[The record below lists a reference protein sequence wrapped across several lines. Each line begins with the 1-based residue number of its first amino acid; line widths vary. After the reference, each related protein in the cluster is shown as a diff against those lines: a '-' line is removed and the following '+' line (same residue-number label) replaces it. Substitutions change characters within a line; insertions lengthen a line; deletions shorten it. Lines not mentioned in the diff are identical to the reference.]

1 MSVSTLE
8 SENAQPVAQTQNSE
22 LIYRLE
28 DRPPLPQTL
37 FAACQHLLAMF
48 VAVITPALLI
58 CQALGLPAQDTQ
70 HIISMSL
77 FASGVA
83 SIIQIKAWGPV
94 GSGLLS
100 IQGTSF
106 NFVAPLIMGG
116 TALKTGGADVPTMM
130 AALFGTLMLASCT
143 EMVISRVLHLAR
155 RIITPLVSG
164 VVVMIIGLSLIQV
177 GLTSIGGGYAA
188 MSDNTFGAPK
198 NLLLIGGGYA
208 AMSDNTFG
216 APKNLLLAGVVLA
229 LIILLNRQ
237 RNPYLRVASLVIAM
251 AAGYALAWFMGMLP
265 ESNEPMTQELIMVPT
280 PLYYGLGIEWSLLLP
295 LMLVFMITSLETIGD
310 ITATSDVS
318 EQPVSGPLYMK
329 RLKGGVLANGLNSFV
344 SAVFNTFPNSCFGQ
358 NNGVIQLTGVAS
370 RYVGFVVALML
381 IVLGLFPAV
390 SGFVQHIPE
399 PVLGGATLVMFGTIA
414 ASGVRIVSRE
424 PLNRRAILII
434 ALSLA
439 VGLGVSQQ
447 PLILQFAPEWLKNL
461 LSSGIAAGGITAIVL
476 NLIFPPEKQ

>member
-1 MSVSTLE
+1 MSVNTIE
-8 SENAQPVAQTQNSE
+8 SPDAQPIAQKQNSE

-155 RIITPLVSG
+155 RVITPLVSG

-188 MSDNTFGAPK
+188 MSDH
-198 NLLLIGGGYA
+198 
-208 AMSDNTFG
+208 TFG

-229 LIILLNRQ
+229 IIILLNRQ
-237 RNPYLRVASLVIAM
+237 RNPYL
-251 AAGYALAWFMGMLP
+251 
-265 ESNEPMTQELIMVPT
+265 
-280 PLYYGLGIEWSLLLP
+280 PLYYGLGIDWGLLLP

-424 PLNRRAILII
+424 PLNRRAIMII

-447 PLILQFAPEWLKNL
+447 PLILQFAPDWVKNL

-476 NLIFPPEKQ
+476 NLVFPPEKN

>member
-198 NLLLIGGGYA
+198 NLLL
-208 AMSDNTFG
+208 
-216 APKNLLLAGVVLA
+216 AGVVLA

-280 PLYYGLGIEWSLLLP
+280 PLYYGLGIEWSLLP

>member
-1 MSVSTLE
+1 FSIMGSPEMSVNTVE
-8 SENAQPVAQTQNSE
+8 SENAQPVAPMHNSE

-28 DRPPLPQTL
+28 DRPPLAQTL

-48 VAVITPALLI
+48 VAVITPAMLI

-83 SIIQIKAWGPV
+83 SIIQIV

-143 EMVISRVLHLAR
+143 EMVLSRVLHLAR

-177 GLTSIGGGYAA
+177 GLTSIGGGYGA
-188 MSDNTFGAPK
+188 MADH
-198 NLLLIGGGYA
+198 
-208 AMSDNTFG
+208 TFG
-216 APKNLLLAGVVLA
+216 APKNLLLAGAVLA
-229 LIILLNRQ
+229 VIILLNRQ

-251 AAGYALAWFMGMLP
+251 AVGYILAWALGMLP
-265 ESNEPMTQELIMVPT
+265 ENTAPTSSNLIMIPT
-280 PLYYGLGIEWSLLLP
+280 PLYYGLGIDWSLLLP

-424 PLNRRAILII
+424 PLNRRAIMII

-447 PLILQFAPEWLKNL
+447 PLILQFAPDWLKNL

-476 NLIFPPEKQ
+476 NLVFPPEKN

>member
-1 MSVSTLE
+1 MTTTTETS
-8 SENAQPVAQTQNSE
+8 QTEATAAPQRSE
-22 LIYRLE
+22 LIYRLD

-37 FAACQHLLAMF
+37 FAASQHLLAMF

-70 HIISMSL
+70 RIISMSL
-77 FASGVA
+77 FASGLA
-83 SIIQIKAWGPV
+83 SILQIKTWGSV

-106 NFVAPLIMGG
+106 NFVTPLIMGG
-116 TALKTGGADVPTMM
+116 LALKNGGADVPTMM
-130 AALFGTLMLASCT
+130 AALFGTLMVASFT
-143 EMVISRVLHLAR
+143 EIILSRFLHLTR

-164 VVVMIIGLSLIQV
+164 IVVMIIGLSLIQV

-188 MSDNTFGAPK
+188 MGN
-198 NLLLIGGGYA
+198 
-208 AMSDNTFG
+208 NTFG
-216 APKNLLLAGVVLA
+216 APKNLLLAGVVL
-229 LIILLNRQ
+229 LVIILLNRQ

-251 AAGYALAWFMGMLP
+251 AVGYLGAWMMGMLP
-265 ESNEPMTQELIMVPT
+265 ENTSSQHDMAIMVPT
-280 PLYYGLGIEWSLLLP
+280 PLYYGLGFDWNLLIP
-295 LMLVFMITSLETIGD
+295 LMLVFMVTSLETIGD

-318 EQPVSGPLYMK
+318 EQPVKGSLYMK
-329 RLKGGVLANGLNSFV
+329 RLKGGVLANGLNSCL

-370 RYVGFVVALML
+370 RYVGFVVSLML
-381 IVLGLFPAV
+381 IALGLFPAV

-399 PVLGGATLVMFGTIA
+399 PVLGGATIVMFGTIA

-424 PLNRRAILII
+424 PLNRRAIMII

-447 PLILQFAPEWLKNL
+447 PLILQFAPDWIKTL

-476 NLIFPPEKQ
+476 NIVFPHEEK

>member
-1 MSVSTLE
+1 MTTTTDI
-8 SENAQPVAQTQNSE
+8 PQTEAPAAAPRRSE

-37 FAACQHLLAMF
+37 FAASQHLLAMF

-77 FASGVA
+77 FASGLA
-83 SIIQIKAWGPV
+83 SILQIKTWGPV

-106 NFVAPLIMGG
+106 NFVTPLIMGG
-116 TALKTGGADVPTMM
+116 LALKNGGADVPTMM
-130 AALFGTLMLASCT
+130 AALFGTLMFASCT
-143 EMVISRVLHLAR
+143 EIILSRFLHLAR

-188 MSDNTFGAPK
+188 MN
-198 NLLLIGGGYA
+198 N
-208 AMSDNTFG
+208 NTFG
-216 APKNLLLAGVVLA
+216 APKNLLLAGIVL
-229 LIILLNRQ
+229 LVIILLNRQ

-251 AAGYALAWFMGMLP
+251 AIGYLAAWLMDMLP
-265 ESNEPMTQELIMVPT
+265 NSAPAEQSSLIMVPT
-280 PLYYGLGIEWSLLLP
+280 PLYYGLGFDWNLLIP
-295 LMLVFMITSLETIGD
+295 LMLVFMVTSLETIGD

-329 RLKGGVLANGLNSFV
+329 RLKGGVLANGLNSCL
-344 SAVFNTFPNSCFGQ
+344 SAIFNTFPNSCFGQ

-381 IVLGLFPAV
+381 IILGLFPAV

-399 PVLGGATLVMFGTIA
+399 PVLGGATIVMFGTIA

-424 PLNRRAILII
+424 PLNRRAIMII

-447 PLILQFAPEWLKNL
+447 PLILQFAPDWIKTLF
-461 LSSGIAAGGITAIVL
+461 SSGIAAGGITAIVL
-476 NLIFPPEKQ
+476 NLIFPHDEK

>member
-1 MSVSTLE
+1 MSVNTIE
-8 SENAQPVAQTQNSE
+8 SEKAQPVAQTQPSE

-37 FAACQHLLAMF
+37 FAALQHLLAMF
-48 VAVITPALLI
+48 VGVITPALLI

-70 HIISMSL
+70 HILSMSL

-83 SIIQIKAWGPV
+83 SLIQIKAWGPV

-143 EMVISRVLHLAR
+143 EMVISRILPLAR

-177 GLTSIGGGYAA
+177 GLTSVGGGFAA
-188 MSDNTFGAPK
+188 MGNH
-198 NLLLIGGGYA
+198 
-208 AMSDNTFG
+208 TFG
-216 APKNLLLAGVVLA
+216 APKNLLLAGVVLG

-237 RNPYLRVASLVIAM
+237 RNPYLRIASLVIAM
-251 AAGYALAWFMGMLP
+251 AVGYVLAMFMGMLP
-265 ESNEPMTQELIMVPT
+265 EYNAPESTFMVPT
-280 PLYYGLGIEWSLLLP
+280 PLYYGLSIDWSLLLP

-370 RYVGFVVALML
+370 RYIGFFIAVMLM
-381 IVLGLFPAV
+381 VLGLFPAV
-390 SGFVQHIPE
+390 SAFVQQLPE

-447 PLILQFAPEWLKNL
+447 PQILQFAPDWLKNL

-476 NLIFPPEKQ
+476 NLIFPPEKE

>member
-1 MSVSTLE
+1 MTTQSTEL
-8 SENAQPVAQTQNSE
+8 STPQQTSIAQGSTTATPSE

-70 HIISMSL
+70 RIISMSL
-77 FASGVA
+77 FASGLA
-83 SIIQIKAWGPV
+83 SILQIKTWGPV

-106 NFVAPLIMGG
+106 NFVSPLIMGG
-116 TALKTGGADVPTMM
+116 LALKNGGADIPTMM
-130 AALFGTLMLASCT
+130 AALFGTLMVASCT
-143 EMVISRVLHLAR
+143 EIFLSRVLHMAR

-164 VVVMIIGLSLIQV
+164 IVVMIIGLSLIQV
-177 GLTSIGGGYAA
+177 GLTSIGGGYGA
-188 MSDNTFGAPK
+188 MSDH
-198 NLLLIGGGYA
+198 
-208 AMSDNTFG
+208 TFG
-216 APKNLLLAGVVLA
+216 APKNLLLAGAVLVV
-229 LIILLNRQ
+229 IILLNRQ

-251 AAGYALAWFMGMLP
+251 AVGYLLAWAMDMSP
-265 ESNEPMTQELIMVPT
+265 ASQPVSNTALITIPT
-280 PLYYGLGIEWSLLLP
+280 PFYYGLSFDWNLLIP
-295 LMLVFMITSLETIGD
+295 LMLIFMVTSLETIGD

-329 RLKGGVLANGLNSFV
+329 RLKGGVLANGLNSMV
-344 SAVFNTFPNSCFGQ
+344 SAIFNTFPNSCFGQ

-381 IVLGLFPAV
+381 ILLGLFPAV
-390 SGFVQHIPE
+390 AGFVQHIPE
-399 PVLGGATLVMFGTIA
+399 PVLGGATIVMFGTIA

-424 PLNRRAILII
+424 TLNRRAIMIM

-439 VGLGVSQQ
+439 VGMGVAQQ
-447 PLILQFAPEWLKNL
+447 PLILQFAPDWIKTL

-476 NLIFPPEKQ
+476 NLVFPQEK

>member
-1 MSVSTLE
+1 MSVNTAE
-8 SENAQPVAQTQNSE
+8 SENAQPVAHKSASE

-37 FAACQHLLAMF
+37 FAAFQHLLAMF

-143 EMVISRVLHLAR
+143 EMVISRILPLAR

-177 GLTSIGGGYAA
+177 GLTSVGGGFAA
-188 MSDNTFGAPK
+188 MGNHTFGAPK
-198 NLLLIGGGYA
+198 N
-208 AMSDNTFG
+208 M
-216 APKNLLLAGVVLA
+216 LLAGVVLA
-229 LIILLNRQ
+229 IIILLNRQ
-237 RNPYLRVASLVIAM
+237 RNPYLRIASLVIAM
-251 AAGYALAWFMGMLP
+251 AVGYVLALFMGMLP
-265 ESNEPMTQELIMVPT
+265 EYSAPANAFMVPT
-280 PLYYGLGIEWSLLLP
+280 PLYYGLSIDWNLLLP

-318 EQPVSGPLYMK
+318 EQPVAGPVYMK
-329 RLKGGVLANGLNSFV
+329 RLKGGVLANGINSFV

-370 RYVGFVVALML
+370 RYIGFFVALML
-381 IVLGLFPAV
+381 VVLGLFPAV
-390 SGFVQHIPE
+390 SAFVQQLPE

-424 PLNRRAILII
+424 PLNRRAIMII

-447 PLILQFAPEWLKNL
+447 PQILQFAPDWLKNL

-476 NLIFPPEKQ
+476 NLIFPPEKN

>member
-1 MSVSTLE
+1 MRIPSAEPLRPE
-8 SENAQPVAQTQNSE
+8 EPAAAHPRSE

-37 FAACQHLLAMF
+37 FAAGQHLLAMF

-77 FASGVA
+77 FASGLA
-83 SIIQIKAWGPV
+83 SILQIKTWGPV

-106 NFVAPLIMGG
+106 NFVTPLIMGG
-116 TALKTGGADVPTMM
+116 LALKNGGADVPTMM
-130 AALFGTLMLASCT
+130 AALFGTLMVASCT
-143 EMVISRVLHLAR
+143 EILLSRVLHLAR

-177 GLTSIGGGYAA
+177 GLTSIGGGFAA
-188 MSDNTFGAPK
+188 LNDHS
-198 NLLLIGGGYA
+198 
-208 AMSDNTFG
+208 FG
-216 APKNLLLAGVVLA
+216 APKNLLLAGVVL
-229 LIILLNRQ
+229 LVIILLNRQ

-251 AAGYALAWFMGMLP
+251 AVGYLAAWLMGMLP
-265 ESNEPMTQELIMVPT
+265 KEMSSTAQSAIMVPT
-280 PLYYGLGIEWSLLLP
+280 PLYYGLGFDWSLLVP
-295 LMLVFMITSLETIGD
+295 LMLVFMVTSLETIGD

-318 EQPVSGPLYMK
+318 EQPVRGPLYMK
-329 RLKGGVLANGLNSFV
+329 RLKGGVLANGLNSML

-370 RYVGFVVALML
+370 RHVGFVVALML

-399 PVLGGATLVMFGTIA
+399 PVLGGATIVMFGTIA

-424 PLNRRAILII
+424 PLNRRAIMII

-439 VGLGVSQQ
+439 VGLGVAQQ
-447 PLILQFAPEWLKNL
+447 PLILQFAPDWLKTL
-461 LSSGIAAGGITAIVL
+461 LSSGIAAGGITAIIL
-476 NLIFPPEKQ
+476 NLVFPQEKEEKE

>member
-1 MSVSTLE
+1 MPSLPIRECHSMSTQSAELD
-8 SENAQPVAQTQNSE
+8 APQQTTTRPSE

-28 DRPPLPQTL
+28 DRPPLAQTL

-48 VAVITPALLI
+48 VAVITPGLLI
-58 CQALGLPAQDTQ
+58 CQALGLPAEDTQ
-70 HIISMSL
+70 RIISMSL
-77 FASGVA
+77 FASGLA
-83 SIIQIKAWGPV
+83 SLLQIKTWGPV

-116 TALKTGGADVPTMM
+116 LALKNGGADIPTMM
-130 AALFGTLMLASCT
+130 AALFGTLMVASCT
-143 EMVISRVLHLAR
+143 EIILSRFLHLAR

-164 VVVMIIGLSLIQV
+164 IVVMIIGLSLIQV
-177 GLTSIGGGYAA
+177 GLTSIGGGYGA
-188 MSDNTFGAPK
+188 MSDHTFG
-198 NLLLIGGGYA
+198 
-208 AMSDNTFG
+208 S
-216 APKNLLLAGVVLA
+216 PKNLLLAGSVL
-229 LIILLNRQ
+229 LVIILLNRQ

-251 AAGYALAWFMGMLP
+251 AVGYLLAWALGMLP
-265 ESNEPMTQELIMVPT
+265 ESRPVVDTALITIPT
-280 PLYYGLGIEWSLLLP
+280 PLYYGLSFDWNLLVP
-295 LMLVFMITSLETIGD
+295 LMLIFMVTSLETIGD

-318 EQPVSGPLYMK
+318 EQPVRGPLYMK
-329 RLKGGVLANGLNSFV
+329 RLKGGVLANGLNSML

-390 SGFVQHIPE
+390 AGFVQHIPE

-424 PLNRRAILII
+424 TLNRRAIMIM

-439 VGLGVSQQ
+439 VGMGVAQQ
-447 PLILQFAPEWLKNL
+447 PLILQFAPDWIKTL

-476 NLIFPPEKQ
+476 NLLFPEEK

>member
-1 MSVSTLE
+1 VR
-8 SENAQPVAQTQNSE
+8 VA
-22 LIYRLE
+22 
-28 DRPPLPQTL
+28 
-37 FAACQHLLAMF
+37 
-48 VAVITPALLI
+48 
-58 CQALGLPAQDTQ
+58 
-70 HIISMSL
+70 
-77 FASGVA
+77 
-83 SIIQIKAWGPV
+83 
-94 GSGLLS
+94 
-100 IQGTSF
+100 
-106 NFVAPLIMGG
+106 
-116 TALKTGGADVPTMM
+116 
-130 AALFGTLMLASCT
+130 
-143 EMVISRVLHLAR
+143 
-155 RIITPLVSG
+155 
-164 VVVMIIGLSLIQV
+164 
-177 GLTSIGGGYAA
+177 
-188 MSDNTFGAPK
+188 
-198 NLLLIGGGYA
+198 
-208 AMSDNTFG
+208 
-216 APKNLLLAGVVLA
+216 LA
-229 LIILLNRQ
+229 LIIILNRQ
-237 RNPYLRVASLVIAM
+237 RNPYLRIASLVIAM
-251 AAGYALAWFMGMLP
+251 AAGYLAAWFLDMLP
-265 ESNEPMTQELIMVPT
+265 ANTAPTNSSLITVPT
-280 PLYYGLGIEWSLLLP
+280 PLYYGLGIDWSLLLP

-447 PLILQFAPEWLKNL
+447 PLILQFAPDWLKNL

-476 NLIFPPEKQ
+476 NLIFPPEKA

>member
-1 MSVSTLE
+1 MIKRNLPLMITIGVFVLGYLYCLTQFPGFASTRVICNILTDNAFLGIIAVGMTFVILSGGIDLSVGSVIAFTGVFLAKVIGDFGL
-8 SENAQPVAQTQNSE
+8 SP
-22 LIYRLE
+22 
-28 DRPPLPQTL
+28 
-37 FAACQHLLAMF
+37 LLAFPLVLVMGCAF
-48 VAVITPALLI
+48 GAFMGLLI
-58 CQALGLPAQDTQ
+58 D
-70 HIISMSL
+70 
-77 FASGVA
+77 
-83 SIIQIKAWGPV
+83 
-94 GSGLLS
+94 
-100 IQGTSF
+100 
-106 NFVAPLIMGG
+106 
-116 TALKTGGADVPTMM
+116 ALKIPAFIITLAGMFFLRGVSYLVSEESIPINHPIYDTLSSLAWKIPGGGRLSAMG
-130 AALFGTLMLASCT
+130 LLMLA
-143 EMVISRVLHLAR
+143 
-155 RIITPLVSG
+155 
-164 VVVMIIGLSLIQV
+164 VVVIGIFLAHRTRFGNQV
-177 GLTSIGGGYAA
+177 YAIGGNATSA
-188 MSDNTFGAPK
+188 
-198 NLLLIGGGYA
+198 NLMGISTRSTTIRIYMLSTGLA
-208 AMSDNTFG
+208 T
-216 APKNLLLAGVVLA
+216 LAGIVFS
-229 LIILLNRQ
+229 IYTQ
-237 RNPYLRVASLVIAM
+237 
-251 AAGYALAWFMGMLP
+251 AGYALAGFMGMLP

>member
-1 MSVSTLE
+1 MSVKAVE
-8 SENAQPVAQTQNSE
+8 SENRKPETQDRPSE

-28 DRPPLPQTL
+28 DKPPLPQTL

-58 CQALGLPAQDTQ
+58 CQALGLPTADTQ

-106 NFVAPLIMGG
+106 NFVSPLIMGG
-116 TALKTGGADVPTMM
+116 MALKNGGADIPTMM

-143 EMVISRVLHLAR
+143 EMIISRGLHLAQ

-177 GLTSIGGGYAA
+177 GLTSIGGGYTAI
-188 MSDNTFGAPK
+188 NNHTFGAP
-198 NLLLIGGGYA
+198 
-208 AMSDNTFG
+208 S
-216 APKNLLLAGVVLA
+216 NLLLAGAVLVV
-229 LIILLNRQ
+229 IIALNRQ

-251 AAGYALAWFMGMLP
+251 AVGYLLAWFMGMLP
-265 ESNEPMTQELIMVPT
+265 ENTTPSNSDLFMIPT
-280 PLYYGLGIEWSLLLP
+280 PLYYGLGIDWSLLIP
-295 LMLVFMITSLETIGD
+295 LMLVFMVTSLETIGD

-318 EQPVSGPLYMK
+318 EQPVTGPLYLR
-329 RLKGGVLANGLNSFV
+329 RLKGGVLANGMNSFV

-381 IVLGLFPAV
+381 IILGLFPAV

-399 PVLGGATLVMFGTIA
+399 PVLGGATIVMFGTIA

-424 PLNRRAILII
+424 PLNRRAIMII

-439 VGLGVSQQ
+439 VGLGISQQ
-447 PLILQFAPEWLKNL
+447 PLILQFAPDWLKTL
-461 LSSGIAAGGITAIVL
+461 LASGIAAGGITAIVL
-476 NLIFPPEKQ
+476 NLIFPEDQPQKR

>member
-1 MSVSTLE
+1 MSIAAQVVILFWVVLVGVLCRRLGYFTDETIRGVTQLVVNVTL
-8 SENAQPVAQTQNSE
+8 PVLTVYNMQRPFDMHV
-22 LIYRLE
+22 LINFL
-28 DRPPLPQTL
+28 LTL
-37 FAACQHLLAMF
+37 LLSLAAIL
-48 VAVITPALLI
+48 
-58 CQALGLPAQDTQ
+58 
-70 HIISMSL
+70 
-77 FASGVA
+77 A
-83 SIIQIKAWGPV
+83 SI
-94 GSGLLS
+94 
-100 IQGTSF
+100 
-106 NFVAPLIMGG
+106 
-116 TALKTGGADVPTMM
+116 GGASLLFRHRPHDKRAVLLNMAGFSNCGFMGYPLM

-177 GLTSIGGGYAA
+177 GLTS
-188 MSDNTFGAPK
+188 
-198 NLLLIGGGYA
+198 IGGGYA

>member
-1 MSVSTLE
+1 MSSNTLDQA
-8 SENAQPVAQTQNSE
+8 NAQPIAHSQNSE

-37 FAACQHLLAMF
+37 FAAFQHLLAMF

-58 CQALGLPAQDTQ
+58 CQALGLPAEDTQ

-130 AALFGTLMLASCT
+130 AD
-143 EMVISRVLHLAR
+143 H
-155 RIITPLVSG
+155 
-164 VVVMIIGLSLIQV
+164 
-177 GLTSIGGGYAA
+177 
-188 MSDNTFGAPK
+188 
-198 NLLLIGGGYA
+198 
-208 AMSDNTFG
+208 TFG
-216 APKNLLLAGVVLA
+216 APKNLLLAGIVLA
-229 LIILLNRQ
+229 IIILLNRQ
-237 RNPYLRVASLVIAM
+237 RNPYLRIASLVIAM
-251 AAGYALAWFMGMLP
+251 AAGYLMAWFLGMLP
-265 ESNEPMTQELIMVPT
+265 ENAAPANSSLITIPT
-280 PLYYGLGIEWSLLLP
+280 PLYYGLGIDWSLLLP

-318 EQPVSGPLYMK
+318 EQPVSGPVYMK
-329 RLKGGVLANGLNSFV
+329 RLKGGVLANGLNSCV
-344 SAVFNTFPNSCFGQ
+344 SAIFNTFPNSCFGQ

-447 PLILQFAPEWLKNL
+447 PQILQFAPDWLKNL
-461 LSSGIAAGGITAIVL
+461 LSSGIAAGGITAIIL
-476 NLIFPPEKQ
+476 NLVFPPEKA

>member
-1 MSVSTLE
+1 MSVNTAE
-8 SENAQPVAQTQNSE
+8 SENAQPVAHKPASE
-22 LIYRLE
+22 LI
-28 DRPPLPQTL
+28 PPLPQTL
-37 FAACQHLLAMF
+37 FAAFQHLLAMF

-130 AALFGTLMLASCT
+130 AA
-143 EMVISRVLHLAR
+143 
-155 RIITPLVSG
+155 
-164 VVVMIIGLSLIQV
+164 
-177 GLTSIGGGYAA
+177 SIGGGYAA
-188 MSDNTFGAPK
+188 MADH
-198 NLLLIGGGYA
+198 
-208 AMSDNTFG
+208 TFG
-216 APKNLLLAGVVLA
+216 APKNLLLAGIVLA
-229 LIILLNRQ
+229 LIIILNRQ
-237 RNPYLRVASLVIAM
+237 RNPYLRIASLVIAM
-251 AAGYALAWFMGMLP
+251 AAGYLAAWFLDMLP
-265 ESNEPMTQELIMVPT
+265 ANTAPTNSSLITVPT
-280 PLYYGLGIEWSLLLP
+280 PLYYGLGIDWSLLLP

-447 PLILQFAPEWLKNL
+447 PLILQFAPDWLKNL

-476 NLIFPPEKQ
+476 NLIFPPEKA

>member
-1 MSVSTLE
+1 MSVNRAEPLSPASASAT
-8 SENAQPVAQTQNSE
+8 TKSE

-83 SIIQIKAWGPV
+83 SLLQIKTWGPV

-106 NFVAPLIMGG
+106 NFVTPLIMGG
-116 TALKTGGADVPTMM
+116 MALKNGGADVPTMM
-130 AALFGTLMLASCT
+130 AALLGTLMVASCT
-143 EMVISRVLHLAR
+143 EMLLSRVLHLAR

-164 VVVMIIGLSLIQV
+164 IVVMIIGLSLIQV
-177 GLTSIGGGYAA
+177 GLTSIGGGFAA
-188 MSDNTFGAPK
+188 MNDHSFGAPE
-198 NLLLIGGGYA
+198 
-208 AMSDNTFG
+208 
-216 APKNLLLAGVVLA
+216 NLLLAGAVL
-229 LIILLNRQ
+229 LVIILLNRQ

-251 AAGYALAWFMGMLP
+251 AVGYALAWGLDMLP
-265 ESNEPMTQELIMVPT
+265 ESAAPVEQPLLAVPS
-280 PLYYGLGIEWSLLLP
+280 PLYYGLGFDWNLLIP
-295 LMLVFMITSLETIGD
+295 LMLVFMVTSLETIGD

-329 RLKGGVLANGLNSFV
+329 RLKGGVLANGLNSCV
-344 SAVFNTFPNSCFGQ
+344 SALFNTFPNSCFGQ

-381 IVLGLFPAV
+381 VVLGLFPAV

-399 PVLGGATLVMFGTIA
+399 PVLGGATIVMFGTIA

-424 PLNRRAILII
+424 PLNRRAIMII

-447 PLILQFAPEWLKNL
+447 PLILQFAPEWLKTL

-476 NLIFPPEKQ
+476 NLIFPQEK

>member
-1 MSVSTLE
+1 MSQGMVTAAYIVAAILFILSLAGLSKQE
-8 SENAQPVAQTQNSE
+8 SAKNGVYFGMAGMAIALVATIFS
-22 LIYRLE
+22 
-28 DRPPLPQTL
+28 D
-37 FAACQHLLAMF
+37 A
-48 VAVITPALLI
+48 
-58 CQALGLPAQDTQ
+58 
-70 HIISMSL
+70 
-77 FASGVA
+77 ASG
-83 SIIQIKAWGPV
+83 
-94 GSGLLS
+94 
-100 IQGTSF
+100 
-106 NFVAPLIMGG
+106 
-116 TALKTGGADVPTMM
+116 
-130 AALFGTLMLASCT
+130 FGW
-143 EMVISRVLHLAR
+143 I
-155 RIITPLVSG
+155 
-164 VVVMIIGLSLIQV
+164 
-177 GLTSIGGGYAA
+177 
-188 MSDNTFGAPK
+188 
-198 NLLLIGGGYA
+198 
-208 AMSDNTFG
+208 
-216 APKNLLLAGVVLA
+216 
-229 LIILLNRQ
+229 
-237 RNPYLRVASLVIAM
+237 VIAM
-251 AAGYALAWFMGMLP
+251 AAGYLAAWFLDMLP
-265 ESNEPMTQELIMVPT
+265 ASTAPTNSSLITVPT
-280 PLYYGLGIEWSLLLP
+280 PLYYGLGIDWSLLLP

-447 PLILQFAPEWLKNL
+447 PLILQFAPDWLKNL

-476 NLIFPPEKQ
+476 NLIFPPEKA

>member
-198 NLLLIGGGYA
+198 NLLL
-208 AMSDNTFG
+208 
-216 APKNLLLAGVVLA
+216 AGVVLA

-280 PLYYGLGIEWSLLLP
+280 PLYYGLGIEWSLP

>member
-1 MSVSTLE
+1 MSVNAIE
-8 SENAQPVAQTQNSE
+8 PADAQPVAQTQNSE

-106 NFVAPLIMGG
+106 NFVA
-116 TALKTGGADVPTMM
+116 ALKTGGADVPTMM

-143 EMVISRVLHLAR
+143 EMVLSRILHLAR

-198 NLLLIGGGYA
+198 NLLL
-208 AMSDNTFG
+208 
-216 APKNLLLAGVVLA
+216 AGVVLA
-229 LIILLNRQ
+229 IIILLNRQ

-251 AAGYALAWFMGMLP
+251 AAGYLLAWFMGMLP
-265 ESNEPMTQELIMVPT
+265 ENNAPVSQDILMVPT
-280 PLYYGLGIEWSLLLP
+280 PLYYGLGIDWNLLLP

-447 PLILQFAPEWLKNL
+447 PQILQFAPEWVKNL

-476 NLIFPPEKQ
+476 NLILPPEKP

>member
-1 MSVSTLE
+1 MSVNTIE
-8 SENAQPVAQTQNSE
+8 SENAQPVAQTQPSE

-37 FAACQHLLAMF
+37 FAALQHLLAMF
-48 VAVITPALLI
+48 VGVITPALLI

-70 HIISMSL
+70 HILSMSL

-83 SIIQIKAWGPV
+83 SLIQIKAWGPV

-116 TALKTGGADVPTMM
+116 TALKTGGADLPTMM

-143 EMVISRVLHLAR
+143 EMVISRILPLAR

-177 GLTSIGGGYAA
+177 GLTSVGGGFAA
-188 MSDNTFGAPK
+188 MGN
-198 NLLLIGGGYA
+198 
-208 AMSDNTFG
+208 NTFG

-229 LIILLNRQ
+229 IIILLNRQ
-237 RNPYLRVASLVIAM
+237 RNPYLRIASLVIAM
-251 AAGYALAWFMGMLP
+251 AAGYLLAMMLGMLP
-265 ESNEPMTQELIMVPT
+265 EYHAPAETIMVPT
-280 PLYYGLGIEWSLLLP
+280 PLYYGLSIDWSLLLP

-318 EQPVSGPLYMK
+318 EQPVSGPVYMQ

-370 RYVGFVVALML
+370 RYIGYFIAVMLML
-381 IVLGLFPAV
+381 LGLFPAV
-390 SGFVQHIPE
+390 GAFVQQLPE

-447 PLILQFAPEWLKNL
+447 PQILQFAPDWLKNL

-476 NLIFPPEKQ
+476 NLIFPQEKN

>member
-198 NLLLIGGGYA
+198 NLLL
-208 AMSDNTFG
+208 
-216 APKNLLLAGVVLA
+216 AGVVLA

-237 RNPYLRVASLVIAM
+237 RNPYLRVASLVM

-476 NLIFPPEKQ
+476 NLIFPPEKTVIHWRR

>member
-1 MSVSTLE
+1 MSVTTAE
-8 SENAQPVAQTQNSE
+8 SENAQPVAHKPASE

-37 FAACQHLLAMF
+37 FAAFQHLLAMF

-58 CQALGLPAQDTQ
+58 CQALGLPAEDTQ

-143 EMVISRVLHLAR
+143 EMVLSRVLHLAR

-188 MSDNTFGAPK
+188 MADHTFGAPK
-198 NLLLIGGGYA
+198 
-208 AMSDNTFG
+208 TCCW
-216 APKNLLLAGVVLA
+216 
-229 LIILLNRQ
+229 R
-237 RNPYLRVASLVIAM
+237 ASC
-251 AAGYALAWFMGMLP
+251 W
-265 ESNEPMTQELIMVPT
+265 
-280 PLYYGLGIEWSLLLP
+280 
-295 LMLVFMITSLETIGD
+295 
-310 ITATSDVS
+310 
-318 EQPVSGPLYMK
+318 
-329 RLKGGVLANGLNSFV
+329 R
-344 SAVFNTFPNSCFGQ
+344 
-358 NNGVIQLTGVAS
+358 
-370 RYVGFVVALML
+370 
-381 IVLGLFPAV
+381 
-390 SGFVQHIPE
+390 
-399 PVLGGATLVMFGTIA
+399 
-414 ASGVRIVSRE
+414 
-424 PLNRRAILII
+424 
-434 ALSLA
+434 
-439 VGLGVSQQ
+439 
-447 PLILQFAPEWLKNL
+447 
-461 LSSGIAAGGITAIVL
+461 
-476 NLIFPPEKQ
+476 

>member
-1 MSVSTLE
+1 MSV
-8 SENAQPVAQTQNSE
+8 NAAEPTGAQTEARASNSE

-58 CQALGLPAQDTQ
+58 CQALGLPAEDTQ
-70 HIISMSL
+70 RIISMSL

-106 NFVAPLIMGG
+106 NFVSPLIMGG
-116 TALKTGGADVPTMM
+116 LALKNGGADVPTMM

-143 EMVISRVLHLAR
+143 EMLISRGLHLAR

-188 MSDNTFGAPK
+188 MNDH
-198 NLLLIGGGYA
+198 
-208 AMSDNTFG
+208 TFG
-216 APKNLLLAGVVLA
+216 APKNLLLAGIVLA
-229 LIILLNRQ
+229 IIILLNRQ

-251 AAGYALAWFMGMLP
+251 AGGYLAAWFMGMLP
-265 ESNEPMTQELIMVPT
+265 ETTAPTNADLLMVPT
-280 PLYYGLGIEWSLLLP
+280 PLYYGLGIDWNLLIP
-295 LMLVFMITSLETIGD
+295 LMLVFMVTSLETIGD

-318 EQPVSGPLYMK
+318 EQPVTGPLYMK
-329 RLKGGVLANGLNSFV
+329 RLKGGVLANGLNSCV

-381 IVLGLFPAV
+381 MVLGLFPAV

-399 PVLGGATLVMFGTIA
+399 PVLGGATIVMFGTIA

-424 PLNRRAILII
+424 PLNRRAIMII

-447 PLILQFAPEWLKNL
+447 PLILQYVPDWLKTL

-476 NLIFPPEKQ
+476 NLIFPQEEKA